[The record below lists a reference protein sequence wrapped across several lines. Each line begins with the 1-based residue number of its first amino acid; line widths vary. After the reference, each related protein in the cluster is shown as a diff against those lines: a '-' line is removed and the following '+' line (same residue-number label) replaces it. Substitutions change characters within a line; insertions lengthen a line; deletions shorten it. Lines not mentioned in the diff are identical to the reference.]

1 MKKNA
6 FVGFYHRDARY
17 YAIVSHNTSVPVIGL
32 MEMAIGTMIGTL
44 TSHASWAWLTK
55 ISRFL
60 AMKSDLLPLVLLVP
74 HSMNGYWRNPDV
86 RLSVCLSVCDAV
98 HSGSQGWCTGL
109 KAVAYKRVPS
119 RHGPICPFRYFCCRI
134 YRLAIKRILQKKRSG
149 KRRKCLYG
157 LRLTRLSKRHG
168 SFCNQWHT
176 HLAVIFA
183 RCTARSG
190 VFRWSV

>member
-44 TSHASWAWLTK
+44 TSHASSAWLTK

-119 RHGPICPFRYFCCRI
+119 RHVPICPFRYFCCRI
-134 YRLAIKRILQKKRSG
+134 YRLAIKRILQKKT
-149 KRRKCLYG
+149 KWK
-157 LRLTRLSKRHG
+157 TP
-168 SFCNQWHT
+168 
-176 HLAVIFA
+176 
-183 RCTARSG
+183 
-190 VFRWSV
+190 